1 MRKQGVSDTGLRQ
14 VEKRVPVRR
23 AGDPGTSCFGRKQM
37 GHGNRKIKRKDFQ
50 TPSGKGQGESE
61 RQEDGFWFLH
71 QWPGLEWK
79 KV

>member
-1 MRKQGVSDTGLRQ
+1 
-14 VEKRVPVRR
+14 
-23 AGDPGTSCFGRKQM
+23 M
-37 GHGNRKIKRKDFQ
+37 GHGNRKIKKGFPD
-50 TPSGKGQGESE
+50 PSGKGQGESE